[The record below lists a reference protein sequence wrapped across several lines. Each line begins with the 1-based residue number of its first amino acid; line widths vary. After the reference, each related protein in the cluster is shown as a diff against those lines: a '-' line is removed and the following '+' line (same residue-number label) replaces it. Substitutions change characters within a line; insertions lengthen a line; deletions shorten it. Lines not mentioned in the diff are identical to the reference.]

1 MINFNEEYFSKPYY
15 FYLKDRGN
23 KVSLYYSVSE
33 TLSESR
39 KQDKKMDFDKKDSP
53 KIKNL
58 IGKIM
63 KNKSVK
69 STDEVTKSLKNIKTK
84 KPTELEELVDDDG
97 TMSTSKVPILNKWLT
112 PKRTMDQTIVA
123 TRQTNNPITRG
134 YRTYYGESVEEE
146 PTVNEVD
153 YSDAFGYEE
162 TKDMDGKDTFKS
174 LVKTLG
180 MEPDE
185 AKQRTKQFG
194 KDPSGKRDKKSKYKN
209 DKNFIAKMTISE
221 REKME
226 MSKMVDEMLAKRSKD
241 NSEVQNKETTVSKM
255 LKKNIEA
262 IKKIADNE
270 GVSINQLIKILKSE

>member
-15 FYLKDRGN
+15 FYLKDRGDE
-23 KVSLYYSVSE
+23 VSLYYSVSE

-69 STDEVTKSLKNIKTK
+69 STDEVTKSLKNIKNK
-84 KPTELEELVDDDG
+84 KPAELEELVDGDG

-134 YRTYYGESVEEE
+134 YRTYYGEGIEEE
-146 PTVNEVD
+146 PTVNEID

-270 GVSINQLIKILKSE
+270 GISINQLIKILKSE

>member
-15 FYLKDRGN
+15 FFLKDRGD

-39 KQDKKMDFDKKDSP
+39 KKDEKMDFDKKDSP

-69 STDEVTKSLKNIKTK
+69 STDEVTKTLKNIKTK

-146 PTVNEVD
+146 PTVNEID

-270 GVSINQLIKILKSE
+270 GISINQLIKILKSE

>member
-15 FYLKDRGN
+15 FYLKDRGD

-134 YRTYYGESVEEE
+134 YRTYYGEGIEEE

-180 MEPDE
+180 MDPDE

-226 MSKMVDEMLAKRSKD
+226 MSKMVDEMLSKRSKD

-270 GVSINQLIKILKSE
+270 GISINQLIKILKSE

>member
-15 FYLKDRGN
+15 FFLKDRGN

-39 KQDKKMDFDKKDSP
+39 KKDEKMDFDKKDSP

-69 STDEVTKSLKNIKTK
+69 STDEVTKSLKNIKNK

-97 TMSTSKVPILNKWLT
+97 TMSTSKVPILNKGLT

-134 YRTYYGESVEEE
+134 YRTYYGESVEED
-146 PTVNEVD
+146 PIVNEID

-162 TKDMDGKDTFKS
+162 TKDMDGKDTFQA
-174 LVKTLG
+174 LVKSLG

-209 DKNFIAKMTISE
+209 DKDFIAKMTISE

-226 MSKMVDEMLAKRSKD
+226 MSKMVDEMLSKRAKD

-270 GVSINQLIKILKSE
+270 GISINQLIKILKSE

>member
-15 FYLKDRGN
+15 FYLKDRGD

-84 KPTELEELVDDDG
+84 KPAELEELVDGDG

-112 PKRTMDQTIVA
+112 PRRTMDQTIVA

-134 YRTYYGESVEEE
+134 YRTYYGEGVEEE

-174 LVKTLG
+174 LVRTLG

-194 KDPSGKRDKKSKYKN
+194 KDPSGKRDKKKTKGSFAKLTLSEMEKLEMKKMLEDILSKRSSDDADVMQKEHPISKILQNNIESIKN
-209 DKNFIAKMTISE
+209 IAK
-221 REKME
+221 REG
-226 MSKMVDEMLAKRSKD
+226 
-241 NSEVQNKETTVSKM
+241 
-255 LKKNIEA
+255 I
-262 IKKIADNE
+262 
-270 GVSINQLIKILKSE
+270 SINQLIKILKSE

>member
-134 YRTYYGESVEEE
+134 YRTYYGEGVEEE

-241 NSEVQNKETTVSKM
+241 NSEVQNKDTTVSKM

-270 GVSINQLIKILKSE
+270 GISINQLIKILKSE

>member
-146 PTVNEVD
+146 PTVNEID

-270 GVSINQLIKILKSE
+270 GISINQLIKILKSE

>member
-1 MINFNEEYFSKPYY
+1 
-15 FYLKDRGN
+15 
-23 KVSLYYSVSE
+23 
-33 TLSESR
+33 
-39 KQDKKMDFDKKDSP
+39 MDFDKKDSP

-69 STDEVTKSLKNIKTK
+69 STDEVTKSLKNIKNK

-97 TMSTSKVPILNKWLT
+97 TMSTSKVPILNKGLT

-162 TKDMDGKDTFKS
+162 TKDMDGKDTFQA
-174 LVKTLG
+174 LVKSLG

-194 KDPSGKRDKKSKYKN
+194 KDPSGKRDSKSKYKK
-209 DKNFIAKMTISE
+209 DPNFIAKMTISE
-221 REKME
+221 IQKQKMI
-226 MSKMVDEMLAKRSKD
+226 KMVEDILMNKKKSGNSGITKKEKEDTEYSSMIKRNVKSLLKQAEKEGLSKKD
-241 NSEVQNKETTVSKM
+241 IIKLLSSE
-255 LKKNIEA
+255 
-262 IKKIADNE
+262 
-270 GVSINQLIKILKSE
+270 